1 MSTDKQQR
9 AAQPKS
15 PAPAPQLGSFSASP
29 IEGTC

>member
-1 MSTDKQQR
+1 MLTDKQLR
-9 AAQPKS
+9 SAQPKS